1 LREIRSTG
9 TAYILCIIG
18 FFGFAGIHR
27 FYLGRPLT
35 GLLWLFTGG
44 LCWIGTIVDLILIP
58 DMVDSENR

>member
-1 LREIRSTG
+1 MREIRSTG

>member
-1 LREIRSTG
+1 LRELRSTG

-35 GLLWLFTGG
+35 GLLWLFSGG
-44 LCWIGTIVDLILIP
+44 LCGIGTIVDLFLIP
-58 DMVDSENR
+58 DMVDTENR